1 MARTTY
7 HPVDVHVGWR
17 LRQIR
22 TARGL
27 TFETLAAEADL
38 SVRQIQKYET
48 GRNRISASRLY
59 QFAELLD
66 TDVGYF
72 FQGIRQ

>member
-22 TARGL
+22 MERGL
-27 TFETLAAEADL
+27 TFEALAAEANL
-38 SVRQIQKYET
+38 SVRQLQKYEI
-48 GRNRISASRLY
+48 GNNRISASQLWE
-59 QFAELLD
+59 FSLVLD
-66 TDVGYF
+66 VPVAYF
-72 FQGIRQ
+72 YEHLPS